1 MVRTLSFSAQGG
13 SASGGHPTN
22 SMYYFYILKSLKD
35 KGSSIGSTQDL
46 VQRLKEHNAGKTKSI
61 KHRIPFGLIYSE
73 AYKIKKEA
81 KQREIQV
88 KKNYQIRK
96 ELLVRLN
103 FDIK

>member
-1 MVRTLSFSAQGG
+1 
-13 SASGGHPTN
+13 
-22 SMYYFYILKSLKD
+22 MYYFYILKSLKD